1 MVEAESLD
9 ANSRLRVEESRL
21 HIADVLRFILL
32 FQFSKWKRLYSKA
45 LYFCKG
51 LFVPAP
57 PQANFLD
64 NFRVM

>member
-1 MVEAESLD
+1 MEAESLD
-9 ANSRLRVEESRL
+9 ANSRLRMEERHL
-21 HIADVLRFILL
+21 HTADVLRIILL
-32 FQFSKWKRLYSKA
+32 FQFSKLKRLYSNA

-64 NFRVM
+64 NYGVM